1 MNVTV
6 DLQICKGGNRL
17 TKEMME
23 DLLHAITLL
32 LEDLKDVQIKS
43 HQIDELYTLLEN
55 KANNVELDING
66 LEQNVKNLDNQLAIL
81 MERHQEKETNNLIVQ
96 SIMN

>member
-1 MNVTV
+1 M
-6 DLQICKGGNRL
+6 

-81 MERHQEKETNNLIVQ
+81 MECHQEKGTNNLIVQ